1 MDFVPNYLE
10 VYEDLTDLMD
20 LDNNELNRYFLE
32 GHLEPMIHAYDE
44 EEMMVN
50 ENIFNNQDDLEVNL
64 FLLNKIE

>member
-32 GHLEPMIHAYDE
+32 GHLEPMIQAYDE